1 MTDSRLRVLVVDDSS
16 VFRRVVIRC
25 IESLPCSKVVGVAGN
40 GREALEK
47 LENLEVDLVLLD
59 IKMPDMDRIQT
70 LERLKERGNRARV
83 IVLSAHS
90 PRTVDNTVAALLL
103 GAEDFLVKPSHSKY
117 REHELREK
125 LAPHLTRPT
134 VTSSIFPAVAA
145 KASISSARNF
155 QALVVAASTGGPKVL
170 EQVFKALPDVH
181 QPIFIAQHMPEDF
194 TRALASQLD
203 ACGVNRVKEAEHGE
217 RVQPS
222 TTYLAP
228 GNHHLRICRQENHL
242 VVTLDQAPRVKHCR
256 PSADVLF
263 RSAARCYGRSC
274 LGLVLT
280 GMGQDG
286 LEGARSVVDAGGE
299 VFAQGQEGC
308 VVWGMPKAV
317 LEAGIARQV
326 ELAGLPDLLSRL
338 LRPTSNAEGG

>member
-1 MTDSRLRVLVVDDSS
+1 MTDSKLRVLVVDDSTF
-16 VFRRVVIRC
+16 FRRVVSRC
-25 IESLPCSKVVGVAGN
+25 IESIPCSKVVGVAEN

-47 LENLEVDLVLLD
+47 LKDLEVDLIVLD
-59 IKMPDMDRIQT
+59 IKMPDMDGLQT
-70 LERLKERGNRARV
+70 LERLKQQGSRARV
-83 IVLSAHS
+83 IILSGHS

-103 GAEDFLVKPSHSKY
+103 GAEDFLVKPSHSENG
-117 REHELREK
+117 EHELREK
-125 LAPHLTRPT
+125 LAPLLRRPT
-134 VTSSIFPAVAA
+134 VATPVRVEASN
-145 KASISSARNF
+145 ASISSDRDFRAM
-155 QALVVAASTGGPKVL
+155 VVASSTGGPKVL
-170 EQVFKALPDVH
+170 HQLYESLPKVY

-203 ACGVNRVKEAEHGE
+203 ARGKNRVKEAEHGE
-217 RVQPS
+217 RVKPH

-228 GNHHLRICRQENHL
+228 GNHHLRICRQDNHL
-242 VVTLDQAPRVKHCR
+242 VVTLDQAPRVNHCR

-263 RSAARCYGRSC
+263 RSAARCYGRGC

-286 LEGARSVVDAGGE
+286 LEGSRSLANAGGE
-299 VFAQGQEGC
+299 VLAQDRESC

-338 LRPTSNAEGG
+338 LRPKSNAESG